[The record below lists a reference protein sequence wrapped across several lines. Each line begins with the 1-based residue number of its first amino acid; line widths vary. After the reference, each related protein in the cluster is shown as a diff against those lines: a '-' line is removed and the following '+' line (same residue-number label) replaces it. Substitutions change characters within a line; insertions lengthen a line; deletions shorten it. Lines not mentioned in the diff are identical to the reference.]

1 MANMREL
8 FPEIYTNSELS
19 KEDFEAST
27 KNLVVID
34 TNILLNILRFP
45 TELAEKYIE
54 TIKLVKDILFV
65 PYIVSLEFTFN
76 KEESRVGTE
85 TKIENYINSISNSLR
100 DKSKEKESDLES
112 ILKNKEQ
119 TTEVEKSINEIVDRF
134 QTQVKQEI
142 KNIFDVK
149 YTKTANDLTEQ
160 LIEVLDDSIAEK
172 FNQKWIEK
180 VQEKG
185 KERYQNKIP
194 PGYDDVSKSRE
205 PFPYRAYSD
214 IVYERQYGDYILWEE
229 ILHKVAKDSTLGNKV
244 ILVTNDGTSRSK
256 SDLILKE
263 HGKKIGPRIELKSE
277 LWNVKSGYSILD
289 DKTNDDTITC
299 KKELHIITGDR
310 FLTLVNGFT
319 DEEAEKY
326 ESDELSFQDD
336 SDATIVNIGAS
347 SFKDIVLQ
355 KIEDKEYELK
365 CLNDR
370 IRKLKFEKILTQDS
384 EVERQLEI
392 DLNELKLRQ
401 LILQFDIEDLGIS
414 LSESEKLQDL

>member
-8 FPEIYTNSELS
+8 FPEFYMNSELS

-45 TELAEKYIE
+45 TELAEKYVE

-76 KEESRVGTE
+76 KEEYRVGTE

-100 DKSKEKESDLES
+100 DKSTELDLES

-119 TTEVEKSINEIVDRF
+119 TTEVEKSINEIVDQF

-142 KNIFDVK
+142 KNIFDIK
-149 YTKTANDLTEQ
+149 YTKTANDLTKE

-172 FNQKWIEK
+172 FNQTWIDK
-180 VQEKG
+180 VQAKG
-185 KERYQNKIP
+185 KIRYQKKIP

-244 ILVTNDGTSRSK
+244 ILVTNDGISRNK
-256 SDLILKE
+256 RDLIWKE

-289 DKTNDDTITC
+289 DKTNDDTIPC
-299 KKELHIITGDR
+299 KKELHIITGER

-326 ESDELSFQDD
+326 ESDDLNFQDD
-336 SDATIVNIGAS
+336 SDTTIDNIDTN
-347 SFKDIVLQ
+347 SFKDIVIQ
-355 KIEDKEYELK
+355 KISDKESELQY
-365 CLNDR
+365 LSDR
-370 IRKLKFEKILTQDS
+370 IKNLKIDRILAQDS
-384 EVERQLEI
+384 EIEHQMGKELSK
-392 DLNELKLRQ
+392 LKLKQ
-401 LILQFDIEDLGIS
+401 LLLQSEIEDLGIS
-414 LSESEKLQDL
+414 LYESEKLQDL

>member
-1 MANMREL
+1 MSEL
-8 FPEIYTNSELS
+8 FPESYVNSELS

-27 KNLVVID
+27 RNLVVID

-54 TIKLVKDILFV
+54 TLNLVKNILFV

-76 KEESRVGTE
+76 KEAYKVGIE
-85 TKIENYINSISNSLR
+85 TDIENYINTISSSLS
-100 DKSKEKESDLES
+100 DKPKKLKLNE
-112 ILKNKEQ
+112 ILKNWEQ
-119 TTEVEKSINEIVDRF
+119 AIEIEKSINEIVNEF

-142 KNIFDVK
+142 KKIFDAK
-149 YTKTANDLTEQ
+149 YTKTADEITKE
-160 LIEVLDDSIAEK
+160 LIEVIDGSIAGKLDKE
-172 FNQKWIEK
+172 WIEE
-180 VQEKG
+180 VQKKG
-185 KERYQNKIP
+185 KQRYKDKIP
-194 PGYDDVSKSRE
+194 PGYDDESKSRE
-205 PFPYRAYSD
+205 AFPSRAYSD

-244 ILVTNDGTSRSK
+244 ILVTNDGTSKSK

-263 HGKKIGPRIELKSE
+263 YGKKIGPRIELKRE
-277 LWNVKSGYSILD
+277 LWDVKPGYSILD
-289 DKTNDDTITC
+289 DKTNDGTIPC
-299 KKELHIITGDR
+299 KKELHIITGER

-355 KIEDKEYELK
+355 KIEDKESELQF
-365 CLNDR
+365 LSDR
-370 IRKLKFEKILTQDS
+370 IKNLKIDRILAQDS
-384 EVERQLEI
+384 EIEHQMGKELSK
-392 DLNELKLRQ
+392 LKLKQ
-401 LILQFDIEDLGIS
+401 LLLQSEIEDLGIS
-414 LSESEKLQDL
+414 LYESEKLQDL

>member
-1 MANMREL
+1 MREL
-8 FPEIYTNSELS
+8 FPEFYTNSELS

-76 KEESRVGTE
+76 KEEYRVGTE
-85 TKIENYINSISNSLR
+85 TKIENYINSISNSLS
-100 DKSKEKESDLES
+100 DKSKEKKPDLES

-142 KNIFDVK
+142 KNIFEVK

-172 FNQKWIEK
+172 FNQTWIEK
-180 VQEKG
+180 VQKKG
-185 KERYQNKIP
+185 RDRYQKKIP

-205 PFPYRAYSD
+205 AFPYRAYSD

-256 SDLILKE
+256 TDLIWKE

-277 LWNVKSGYSILD
+277 LWNVKSEYSILD
-289 DKTNDDTITC
+289 DKTNDATIPC
-299 KKELHIITGDR
+299 KKELHIITGER

-355 KIEDKEYELK
+355 KIADKESELQY
-365 CLNDR
+365 LSDR
-370 IRKLKFEKILTQDS
+370 IKSLKIDIILTQNS
-384 EVERQLEI
+384 EIEHELSKE
-392 DLNELKLRQ
+392 LSKLKLKQ
-401 LILQFDIEDLGIS
+401 LLLQSKIEDLGIS
-414 LSESEKLQDL
+414 LNEAEKLQDL